1 MEKKRRRG
9 GEEKLTATKKKEGTL
24 RSLTVRNDQEQKESL
39 DLMYTI
45 IETENRNP
53 VNKDALR
60 QIFPGVLCRF
70 FFAWLYGNPVPA
82 HPIAASTSPSK
93 ENWGE
98 GDWKQMR
105 DGWGWGLRFWIVVL
119 YGGACRLVR
128 SE

>member
-9 GEEKLTATKKKEGTL
+9 GVEKLTATKKKEGTL

-70 FFAWLYGNPVPA
+70 FC
-82 HPIAASTSPSK
+82 
-93 ENWGE
+93 
-98 GDWKQMR
+98 
-105 DGWGWGLRFWIVVL
+105 VV
-119 YGGACRLVR
+119 VW
-128 SE
+128 